1 MARSVVLCY
10 IQSSFPV
17 VSTLI
22 CVTTADGN
30 TILMA
35 LSSKYVTSP
44 IRQKKSSLF
53 LSLCNWKIYAK
64 ALRGG
69 YLQKNG
75 SRGALRFCIG

>member
-1 MARSVVLCY
+1 M
-10 IQSSFPV
+10 SFSIFVWPTEKRGLKPV
-17 VSTLI
+17 HLFETHITSIALE
-22 CVTTADGN
+22 N
-30 TILMA
+30 TE
-35 LSSKYVTSP
+35 P